1 MLTAENSAI
10 DVSLRRYKKELSTS
24 GGGYILFG
32 IWSAIKVIMSAFI
45 GELSV
50 KKVVD
55 TYEIEPESL
64 MFFGSIYLTLI
75 GIAAVAVVLLHLY
88 VGLGAI
94 RASNGSKKRGYLWVT
109 VVLLIFGIINLLGY
123 GGQIGDLSNFS
134 HDDTTIAAFMVDVT
148 VIIMLVGILRSAKMI
163 KKLTMEK
170 EQGIQGA

>member
-32 IWSAIKVIMSAFI
+32 VWSAIKVVMSVFV

-50 KKVVD
+50 KNIVD

-64 MFFGSIYLTLI
+64 VFFEAFYFTLI

-94 RASNGSKKRGYLWVT
+94 RASSGSKKRGYLWVT

-123 GGQIGDLSNFS
+123 GGQVGDLSNFS
-134 HDDTTIAAFMVDVT
+134 LDDTTIAAFMVDVT

-170 EQGIQGA
+170 EQGIQGV